1 MLTGLPINMV
11 TLSGFIG
18 VVGVGIITQPR
29 KSTGKRSTKD
39 LFIFPSRTF
48 QADRSGWGDRQ
59 DENRMSTHTENNRAQ
74 RPIPPLE
81 RVEFTNGLEATLQ
94 EDGTLRIMATARGLR
109 AIAIFPSADNSC
121 RVGVIGEIYK
131 ARKS

>member
-1 MLTGLPINMV
+1 M
-11 TLSGFIG
+11 
-18 VVGVGIITQPR
+18 
-29 KSTGKRSTKD
+29 TKQE
-39 LFIFPSRTF
+39 LLK
-48 QADRSGWGDRQ
+48 
-59 DENRMSTHTENNRAQ
+59 AQ